1 MNLFYSN
8 QRNIR
13 ARLLFSEP
21 GRWSRRT
28 DNCLW
33 WLHFISS
40 VKLCNT
46 RHSVCARPVFHIA
59 ARRTDRHICR
69 VYYVRRSSSSRN
81 SINPVRKYAEVMS
94 YCGHHGRKFL
104 FWREGCLI
112 VYIVCVCGCNFLNM
126 MALYHENTAEKKFAI
141 TVKHAHL
148 MCS

>member
-1 MNLFYSN
+1 MSLVGGLAAQIIVSDGCISF
-8 QRNIR
+8 
-13 ARLLFSEP
+13 RLL
-21 GRWSRRT
+21 
-28 DNCLW
+28 NCATHVIL
-33 WLHFISS
+33 
-40 VKLCNT
+40 
-46 RHSVCARPVFHIA
+46 CARGPFFTSP
-59 ARRTDRHICR
+59 RRTDRHICR

-104 FWREGCLI
+104 FLARGLSDSL
-112 VYIVCVCGCNFLNM
+112 YCVCGCNFLNM